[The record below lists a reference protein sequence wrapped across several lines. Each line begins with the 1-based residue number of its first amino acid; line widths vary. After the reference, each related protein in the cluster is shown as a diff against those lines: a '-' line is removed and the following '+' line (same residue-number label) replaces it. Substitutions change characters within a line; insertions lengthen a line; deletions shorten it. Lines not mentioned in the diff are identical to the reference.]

1 MIDEVSRYAL
11 GGTYVTETPTETRTI
26 IDHERPVVV
35 TGSSG
40 VISHVIVQGET
51 LEGIAFR
58 YYQDATKWWV
68 IADVNNIQNPL
79 FPPVG
84 VLIDIPIQSTTT

>member
-1 MIDEVSRYAL
+1 MIDEASRYAM
-11 GGTYVTETPTETRTI
+11 GGTYVTEKSSSEARTI
-26 IDHERPVVV
+26 VDHERPIAV
-35 TGSSG
+35 TGGSG
-40 VISHVIVQGET
+40 IISHVIVQGET

-84 VLIDIPIQSTTT
+84 VLIDIPIQAST